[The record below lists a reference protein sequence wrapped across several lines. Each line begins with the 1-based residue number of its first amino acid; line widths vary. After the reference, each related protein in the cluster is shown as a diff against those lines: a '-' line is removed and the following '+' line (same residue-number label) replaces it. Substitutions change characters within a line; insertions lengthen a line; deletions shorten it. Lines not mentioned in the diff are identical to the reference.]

1 MAKFEKGQSGNP
13 AGRPRGVANKVNAE
27 AREMFLNVMEGEL
40 HHVKEQLAALRA
52 ESPRDYL
59 KALAALLP
67 YFLPKQTEA
76 EVKIIGAPHPPSW
89 FDQVLE
95 REGADPNKPNPL
107 LND

>member
-1 MAKFEKGQSGNP
+1 MPFAKGQSGNP
-13 AGRPRGVANKVNAE
+13 HGRPKGVSNKVNAE

-40 HHVKEQLAALRA
+40 VHVKGQLEALRN

-67 YFLPKQTEA
+67 YFLPKQTET

-89 FDQVLE
+89 FDQVIE
-95 REGADPNKPNPL
+95 REGADPSKPNPL
-107 LND
+107 THG